1 VRLRDQ
7 RRFLGVCTLRFV
19 ALGRELRAEAGQ
31 RLLEVCEEAG
41 IPMEAAC
48 GGFAACNTCRVRVI
62 RGQLSELREEE
73 EPFLDLPSQ
82 RLACQA
88 FLVGD
93 LELDLDPGS

>member
-1 VRLRDQ
+1 MS
-7 RRFLGVCTLRFV
+7 VCTIHFV
-19 ALGRELRAEAGQ
+19 ALERRLRAEAGQ

-62 RGQLSELREEE
+62 SGQLSELREEE
-73 EPFLDLPSQ
+73 EPFLDHPSQ